1 MADVLMASDPETLE
15 RAAAVIRRG
24 GVVAMPTETF
34 YGLAADATHDVATE
48 RIFEIKG
55 RPATMALPIVAASL
69 EQVASRLGPLD
80 ETTARAAKACWPAPL
95 SLVVAWTPQLSTA
108 VGQPDARRADGAGRT
123 VAVRVP
129 DHAFV
134 RALCEHTGTLL
145 TSTSANLT
153 GEPPAATAEAVA
165 SALGDRVDLI
175 VDGGPAPGG
184 LPSTIADLRDGEPRL
199 LRDGAVPWERVLESI
214 R

>member
-1 MADVLMASDPETLE
+1 MADVLNAADPETLE
-15 RAAAVIRRG
+15 RAAAIIRRG
-24 GVVAMPTETF
+24 GVVAIPTETF

-55 RPATMALPIVAASL
+55 RPAAMALPIVAASL

-80 ETTARAAKACWPAPL
+80 ETTARAAKAWWPAPL
-95 SLVVAWTPQLSTA
+95 SLIVAWTPVLSMA
-108 VGQPDARRADGAGRT
+108 VGQPDDRYPGGEKRT

-134 RALCEHTGTLL
+134 RALCDRTGTLL
-145 TSTSANLT
+145 TSTSANLS
-153 GEPPAATAEAVA
+153 GEPPASTAQAVA
-165 SALGDRVDLI
+165 ASLGDRVDLI
-175 VDGGPAPGG
+175 VDDGPAPGG
-184 LPSTIADLRDGEPRL
+184 RASTIADLRAGDPRL